1 MYLYAFLPFPDT
13 FEKGEIS
20 ESLLRHYFLV
30 KKLFFDLLFFLTKF
44 CVLEKQEIKQN
55 VSLRIIKNLAI
66 SRERLFSSAI
76 SQLLWGKKIQ
86 ITCSI

>member
-1 MYLYAFLPFPDT
+1 MYLYAFLPFHGT

-20 ESLLRHYFLV
+20 ESLLRHHFLV
-30 KKLFFDLLFFLTKF
+30 KKLFFDFFFLTEF
-44 CVLEKQEIKQN
+44 RVLGKQESKKN
-55 VSLRIIKNLAI
+55 VSLRIFENLAI

-76 SQLLWGKKIQ
+76 NQLVWSKKIQ